1 MRYLP
6 QIEQMKEW
14 FFTMLIL
21 SGKPVFGGIAKGIL
35 YYFQQDENEVTK
47 RIIKDTEYE
56 LKRYEYAKGKAVAEL
71 DELYQTALTKVGE
84 NEASIFIIHKMLIE
98 DNAFRKSVT
107 DRITLDHFCADYAV
121 AQTARDL
128 TQTFSDLGSTYIKER
143 AADLKDVCDRLI
155 RHIQNKDEKRI
166 ELTEKVILCADELY
180 PSETMQIDLSMVLAI
195 VTRYG
200 SSNSHTAILART
212 LGIPA
217 IIGIGAEKL
226 SMLRGMEAI
235 VDGYN
240 GNMYLEPDEN
250 ALKRL
255 EQLQEEEAKKRELLK
270 RFKGRKN
277 VTLDGTEIE
286 VFANIAG
293 LNDLNY
299 ALENDAGGVGLFRS
313 EFLYLGR
320 TQMPE
325 EDEQFYN
332 YRQVLERMNGKKV
345 IIRTMDAGAD
355 KNIKYFGLAKEE
367 NPALGVRSIRLCLL
381 RPEMFKTQLRALLR
395 ASCYGDLSIMLPL
408 ITTADEIRRAKKLIE
423 EAKDQLRAKGQAFSE
438 NIPIGIMVET
448 PAAVIMS
455 DEFAREAD
463 FFSIGTNDLEQ
474 YIMAHDRQNL
484 TLESYYEGRDHE
496 PLLRAMQFVCDNA
509 HKHGIPVGICGELGA
524 DLDLTER
531 FLKMGIDEISVT
543 ASQILP
549 LRQRI
554 RTIKLEE
561 RKQLFDPSALKA

>member
-1 MRYLP
+1 
-6 QIEQMKEW
+6 
-14 FFTMLIL
+14 MLIL
-21 SGKPVFGGIAKGIL
+21 SGKPVFGGIAKGKL
-35 YYFQQDENEVTK
+35 FYYQQDENEVTK
-47 RIIKDTEYE
+47 RLIKNTELE
-56 LKRYEYAKGKAVAEL
+56 LQRYEYAKDNTIAEL
-71 DELYQTALTKVGE
+71 DELYATALEKVGE

-98 DNAFRKSVT
+98 DSAFRKSVT
-107 DRITLDHFCADYAV
+107 ERITEDHFCADYAV

-128 TQTFSDLGSTYIKER
+128 TRTFSDLGSNYIKER

-166 ELTEKVILCADELY
+166 ELTEKVILCADELM

-226 SMLRGMEAI
+226 SMIRDMEAI

-240 GNMYLEPDEN
+240 GDMYIEPDEA

-255 EQLQEEEAKKRELLK
+255 QQLQENEAKKREMLK

-277 VTLDGTEIE
+277 VTLDGTEIQ

-299 ALENDAGGVGLFRS
+299 ALENDAGGIGLFRS

-332 YRQVLERMNGKKV
+332 YRQVLERMPGKRV

-381 RPEMFKTQLRALLR
+381 RPEMFKIQLRALLR
-395 ASCYGDLSIMLPL
+395 ASVYGSLAIMLPL
-408 ITTADEIRRAKKLIE
+408 ITTVDEIRRAKLLIE
-423 EAKDQLRAKGQAFSE
+423 EAKEQLRAKGQAYSE

-448 PAAVIMS
+448 PAAVLMS
-455 DEFAREAD
+455 DEFAAEVD

-484 TLESYYEGRDHE
+484 TLESYYEDRDHE
-496 PLLRAMQFVCDNA
+496 PLLRAMRMTCENA

-524 DLDLTER
+524 DLSLTEE

-543 ASQILP
+543 PSQVLP

-554 RTIKLEE
+554 RTIRIED
-561 RKQLFDPSALKA
+561 RKQLFDPAALRA

>member
-1 MRYLP
+1 
-6 QIEQMKEW
+6 
-14 FFTMLIL
+14 MLIL
-21 SGKPVFGGIAKGIL
+21 SGKPVFGGIAKGKL
-35 YYFQQDENEVTK
+35 FYFQQDENEVTK

-56 LKRYEYAKGKAVAEL
+56 LQRYEYAKKQAIAEL
-71 DELYQTALTKVGE
+71 DELYETALSKVGE

-98 DNAFRKSVT
+98 DSAFRGSIN
-107 DRITLDHFCADYAV
+107 DRIMVDHFCADYAV

-166 ELTEKVILCADELY
+166 TLTEKVILCADELY

-226 SMLRGMEAI
+226 SMLRDMEAI

-240 GNMYLEPDEN
+240 GNVYIEPDEA

-255 EQLQEEEAKKRELLK
+255 DQLAENEAKKREMLK

-332 YRQVLERMNGKKV
+332 YRQVLERMGGRKV

-395 ASCYGDLSIMLPL
+395 ASVYGNLAIMLPL
-408 ITTADEIRRAKKLIE
+408 ITTADEIHRAKKLIE
-423 EAKDQLRAKGQAFSE
+423 EAKDQLRAKGQAFAE
-438 NIPIGIMVET
+438 NIQVGIMVET

-455 DEFAREAD
+455 DEFAQESD

-484 TLESYYEGRDHE
+484 ALESYYEGRDHE
-496 PLLRAMQFVCDNA
+496 PLLRAMRYVCENA
-509 HKHGIPVGICGELGA
+509 HRHGIPVGICGELGA
-524 DLDLTER
+524 DLELTEE

-543 ASQILP
+543 ASQVLP

-554 RTIKLEE
+554 RTIKLDE
-561 RKQLFDPSALKA
+561 RKQLFDPAALKA

>member
-1 MRYLP
+1 
-6 QIEQMKEW
+6 
-14 FFTMLIL
+14 MLIL
-21 SGKPVFGGIAKGIL
+21 SGKPVFGGIAKGKL
-35 YYFQQDENEVTK
+35 FYFQQDENEVTK

-98 DNAFRKSVT
+98 DNAFRQSIT
-107 DRITLDHFCADYAV
+107 ERIMSDHFCADYAV

-226 SMLRGMEAI
+226 SMLRDMEAI

-240 GNMYLEPDEN
+240 GNVYIEPDEA

-255 EQLQEEEAKKRELLK
+255 EQLQENEAKKRELLK

-395 ASCYGDLSIMLPL
+395 ASCYGNLAIMLPL
-408 ITTADEIRRAKKLIE
+408 ITTADEIRRAKDLIE
-423 EAKDQLRAKGQAFSE
+423 EAKDQLRAKGQAFND
-438 NIPIGIMVET
+438 NIPVGIMVET

-455 DEFAREAD
+455 DEFAQEAD

-484 TLESYYEGRDHE
+484 TLESYYEGLDHE
-496 PLLRAMQFVCDNA
+496 PLLRAMKLVCENA

-524 DLDLTER
+524 DLSLTEE

-554 RTIKLEE
+554 RTVKLDE
-561 RKQLFDPSALKA
+561 RKQLFDPAALKT

>member
-1 MRYLP
+1 
-6 QIEQMKEW
+6 
-14 FFTMLIL
+14 MLIL
-21 SGKPVFGGIAKGIL
+21 SGKPVFGGIAKGKL
-35 YYFQQDENEVTK
+35 FYFQQDENEVTK

-56 LKRYEYAKGKAVAEL
+56 LERYEYAKKQTIAEL
-71 DELYQTALTKVGE
+71 DELYETALSKVGE

-98 DNAFRKSVT
+98 DSAFLKSIN
-107 DRITLDHFCADYAV
+107 DRITVDHFCADYAV

-143 AADLKDVCDRLI
+143 AADLKDVCGRLI

-166 ELTEKVILCADELY
+166 TLSEKVILCADELY

-226 SMLRGMEAI
+226 SMLRDMEAI

-240 GNMYLEPDEN
+240 GNVYIEPDEA
-250 ALKRL
+250 ALRRL
-255 EQLQEEEAKKRELLK
+255 DQLAENEARKREMLK

-332 YRQVLERMNGKKV
+332 YRQVLERMGGRKV

-381 RPEMFKTQLRALLR
+381 KPEMFKTQLRALLR
-395 ASCYGDLSIMLPL
+395 ASVYGNLAIMLPL
-408 ITTADEIRRAKKLIE
+408 ITTADEIHRAKKLIE
-423 EAKDQLRAKGQAFSE
+423 EARDQLRAKGQPFAE
-438 NIPIGIMVET
+438 NIQVGIMVET

-474 YIMAHDRQNL
+474 YIMALDRQNL
-484 TLESYYEGRDHE
+484 ALESYYEGRDHE
-496 PLLRAMQFVCDNA
+496 PLLRAMRYVCENA
-509 HKHGIPVGICGELGA
+509 HRHGIPVGICGELGA
-524 DLDLTER
+524 DLDLTEE

-554 RTIKLEE
+554 RTIKLDE
-561 RKQLFDPSALKA
+561 RKQLFDPAALKA

>member
-1 MRYLP
+1 
-6 QIEQMKEW
+6 
-14 FFTMLIL
+14 MLIL
-21 SGKPVFGGIAKGIL
+21 SGKPVFGGIAKGKL
-35 YYFQQDENEVTK
+35 FYFQQDENEVTK

-56 LKRYEYAKGKAVAEL
+56 LQRYEYAKKQAIAEL
-71 DELYQTALTKVGE
+71 DELYETALSKVGE

-98 DNAFRKSVT
+98 DSAFVKSIN
-107 DRITLDHFCADYAV
+107 DRIMVDHFCADYAV

-166 ELTEKVILCADELY
+166 TLTEKVILCADELY

-226 SMLRGMEAI
+226 SMLRDMEAI

-240 GNMYLEPDEN
+240 GNIYIEPDEA

-255 EQLQEEEAKKRELLK
+255 DQLAENEAKKREMLK

-332 YRQVLERMNGKKV
+332 YRQVLERMGGRKV

-395 ASCYGDLSIMLPL
+395 ASVYGKLAIMLPL
-408 ITTADEIRRAKKLIE
+408 ITTADEIHQAKKLIE
-423 EAKDQLRAKGQAFSE
+423 EAKDQLRAKGQAFAE
-438 NIPIGIMVET
+438 NIQVGIMVET

-455 DEFAREAD
+455 DEFAQESD

-484 TLESYYEGRDHE
+484 ALESYYEGRDHE
-496 PLLRAMQFVCDNA
+496 PLLRAMRYVCENA
-509 HKHGIPVGICGELGA
+509 HRHGIPVGICGELGA
-524 DLDLTER
+524 DLELTEE

-543 ASQILP
+543 ASQVLP

-554 RTIKLEE
+554 RTIKLDE
-561 RKQLFDPSALKA
+561 RKQLFDPAALKA

>member
-1 MRYLP
+1 
-6 QIEQMKEW
+6 
-14 FFTMLIL
+14 MLIL
-21 SGKPVFGGIAKGIL
+21 SGKPVFGGIAKGKL
-35 YYFQQDENEVTK
+35 FYFQQDENEVTK

-56 LKRYEYAKGKAVAEL
+56 LQRYEYAKNQAVAEL
-71 DELYQTALTKVGE
+71 DELYETALTKVGE

-98 DNAFRKSVT
+98 DSAFLKSIN
-107 DRITLDHFCADYAV
+107 DRITVDHFCADYAV

-128 TQTFSDLGSTYIKER
+128 TQTFSDLGSSYIKER
-143 AADLKDVCDRLI
+143 SADLKDVCDRLI

-166 ELTEKVILCADELY
+166 RLTEKVILCADELY

-226 SMLRGMEAI
+226 SMLRDMEAI

-240 GNMYLEPDEN
+240 GNVYIEPDET

-255 EQLQEEEAKKRELLK
+255 EQLAENEAKKREMLK

-332 YRQVLERMNGKKV
+332 YRQVLERMAGRKV

-395 ASCYGDLSIMLPL
+395 ASVYGNLAIMLPL
-408 ITTADEIRRAKKLIE
+408 ITTADEIHRAKKLIE
-423 EAKDQLRAKGQAFSE
+423 EAKDQLRAKGQAFEE
-438 NIPIGIMVET
+438 NIQVGIMVET

-455 DEFAREAD
+455 DEFAQEAD

-484 TLESYYEGRDHE
+484 ALESYYEGRDHE
-496 PLLRAMQFVCDNA
+496 PLLRAMRYVCENA
-509 HKHGIPVGICGELGA
+509 HRHGIPVGICGELGA
-524 DLDLTER
+524 DLELTEE

-543 ASQILP
+543 ASQVLP

-554 RTIKLEE
+554 RTIKLDE
-561 RKQLFDPSALKA
+561 RKQLFDPAALKA

>member
-1 MRYLP
+1 
-6 QIEQMKEW
+6 
-14 FFTMLIL
+14 MLIL
-21 SGKPVFGGIAKGIL
+21 SGKPVFGGIARGKL
-35 YYFQQDENEVTK
+35 FYFQQDENEVTK
-47 RIIKDTEYE
+47 RLIKDTELE
-56 LKRYEYAKGKAVAEL
+56 LKRYEYAKDSAIAEL
-71 DELYQTALTKVGE
+71 EELYTTALDKVGE

-98 DNAFRKSVT
+98 DNAFHTSVT
-107 DRITLDHFCADYAV
+107 ERIVDDHFCADYAV

-128 TQTFSDLGSTYIKER
+128 TRTFSSLGSSYIKER

-155 RHIQNKDEKRI
+155 RHIQNKNEKRI
-166 ELTEKVILCADELY
+166 ELQEKVILCADELM
-180 PSETMQIDLSMVLAI
+180 PSETMQMDLSKVLAI

-212 LGIPA
+212 MNIPA

-226 SMLRGMEAI
+226 SMLRDMEAI

-240 GNMYLEPDEN
+240 GEVYIEPDEN
-250 ALKRL
+250 ALRRL
-255 EQLQEEEAKKRELLK
+255 SQLEEAEAKKREMLK

-277 VTLDGTEIE
+277 ITLDGTEIQ

-299 ALENDAGGVGLFRS
+299 AIENDAGGIGLFRS

-320 TQMPE
+320 NQMPD

-332 YRQVLERMNGKKV
+332 YRQVLERMGGKKV

-355 KNIKYFGLAKEE
+355 KNIKSFGLAKEE

-395 ASCYGDLSIMLPL
+395 ASVYGDLAIMLPL
-408 ITTADEIRRAKKLIE
+408 ITASEEIHRAKRLIE
-423 EAKDQLRAKGQAFSE
+423 EAKEQLRAKGVQYNE
-438 NIPIGIMVET
+438 NIEIGIMVET
-448 PAAVIMS
+448 PAAVLMS
-455 DEFAREAD
+455 DDFAGEVD

-474 YIMAHDRQNL
+474 YIMALDRQNL
-484 TLESYYEGRDHE
+484 TLESYFENRSHE
-496 PLLRAMQFVCDNA
+496 PLLRAMRIVCDNA

-524 DLDLTER
+524 DLTLTEE

-543 ASQILP
+543 PSQVLP

-554 RTIKLEE
+554 RTIRLED
-561 RKQLFDPSALKA
+561 RKQLFDPAAVKA

>member
-1 MRYLP
+1 
-6 QIEQMKEW
+6 
-14 FFTMLIL
+14 MLIL
-21 SGKPVFGGIAKGIL
+21 SGKPVFGGIAKGKL
-35 YYFQQDENEVTK
+35 FYFQQDENEVTK

-56 LKRYEYAKGKAVAEL
+56 LQRYEYAKKQAIAEL
-71 DELYQTALTKVGE
+71 DELYETALSKVGE

-98 DNAFRKSVT
+98 DSAFVKSIN
-107 DRITLDHFCADYAV
+107 DRIMVDHFCADYAV

-166 ELTEKVILCADELY
+166 TLTEKVILCADELY

-226 SMLRGMEAI
+226 SMLRDMEAI

-240 GNMYLEPDEN
+240 GNIYIEPDEA

-255 EQLQEEEAKKRELLK
+255 DQLAENEAKKREMLK

-332 YRQVLERMNGKKV
+332 YRQVLERMGGRKV

-395 ASCYGDLSIMLPL
+395 ASVYGNLAIMLPL
-408 ITTADEIRRAKKLIE
+408 ITTADEIHQAKKLIE
-423 EAKDQLRAKGQAFSE
+423 EAKDQLRAKGQAFAE
-438 NIPIGIMVET
+438 NIQVGIMVET

-455 DEFAREAD
+455 DEFAQESD

-484 TLESYYEGRDHE
+484 ALESYYEGRDHE
-496 PLLRAMQFVCDNA
+496 PLLRAMRYVCENA
-509 HKHGIPVGICGELGA
+509 HRHGIPVGICGELGA
-524 DLDLTER
+524 DLELTEE

-543 ASQILP
+543 ASQVLP

-554 RTIKLEE
+554 RTIKLDE
-561 RKQLFDPSALKA
+561 RKQLFDPAALKA

>member
-1 MRYLP
+1 
-6 QIEQMKEW
+6 
-14 FFTMLIL
+14 MLIL
-21 SGKPVFGGIAKGIL
+21 SGKPVFGGIAKGKL
-35 YYFQQDENEVTK
+35 FYFQQDENEVTK
-47 RIIKDTEYE
+47 RIIKDTDYE
-56 LKRYEYAKGKAVAEL
+56 LQRYEYAKKQAIAEL
-71 DELYQTALTKVGE
+71 DELYETALSKVGE

-98 DNAFRKSVT
+98 DSAFVKSIN
-107 DRITLDHFCADYAV
+107 DRIMVDHFCADYAV

-166 ELTEKVILCADELY
+166 TLTEKVILCADELY

-226 SMLRGMEAI
+226 SMLRDMEAI

-240 GNMYLEPDEN
+240 GNIYIEPDEA

-255 EQLQEEEAKKRELLK
+255 DQLAENEAKKRERLK

-332 YRQVLERMNGKKV
+332 YRQVLERMGGRKV

-395 ASCYGDLSIMLPL
+395 ASVYGNLAIMLPL
-408 ITTADEIRRAKKLIE
+408 ITTADEIHQAKKLIE
-423 EAKDQLRAKGQAFSE
+423 EAKDQLRAKGQAFAE
-438 NIPIGIMVET
+438 NIQVGIMVET

-455 DEFAREAD
+455 DEFAQESD

-484 TLESYYEGRDHE
+484 ALESYYEGRDHE
-496 PLLRAMQFVCDNA
+496 PLLRAMRYVCENA
-509 HKHGIPVGICGELGA
+509 HRHGIPVGICGELGA
-524 DLDLTER
+524 DLDLTEK

-543 ASQILP
+543 ASQVLP

-554 RTIKLEE
+554 RTIKLDE
-561 RKQLFDPSALKA
+561 RKQLFDPAALKA